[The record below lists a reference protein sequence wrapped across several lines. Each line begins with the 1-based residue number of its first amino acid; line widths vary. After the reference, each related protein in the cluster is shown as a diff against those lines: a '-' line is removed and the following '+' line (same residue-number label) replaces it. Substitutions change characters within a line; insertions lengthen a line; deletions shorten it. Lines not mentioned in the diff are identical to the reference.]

1 MVAVVEGDALA
12 RATVSADF
20 AVESASRR
28 RHLKHLG
35 WLITAGLV
43 IAYVAVLLTY
53 QRSLSEDFVTPRP
66 EAKEVA
72 VSLVPTNVYA
82 AERKVNMSV
91 LLFPGRDY
99 LDPDG
104 RLTQPVSVLI
114 TPSVTATEIT
124 FAAGRVPSPHEVML
138 PVSGLVQNYPFDR
151 YSFTYTVSASTVSNG
166 ETIGVPLT
174 VSTFF
179 RVPGWSL
186 SAQDSQTFLGH
197 QEVITGSIA
206 RDFSTIG
213 IALLF
218 LTLMIIIASLV
229 IRVVRSVAANR
240 MELTIAIAAWFT
252 ALLFAL
258 VPLRNAFPGQP
269 PLGSWMDILVFFWVV
284 AIVMVSLALVAS
296 MLLHRARI
304 TARKY
309 AEPSD

>member
-1 MVAVVEGDALA
+1 MATEVA
-12 RATVSADF
+12 T
-20 AVESASRR
+20 ESASRR
-28 RHLKHLG
+28 RHLRRLG
-35 WLITAGLV
+35 WLIAAGLIV
-43 IAYVAVLLTY
+43 AYVAVLLTY
-53 QRSLSEDFVTPRP
+53 QRSLSQDFVTPRS
-66 EAKEVA
+66 AANEVA
-72 VSLVPTNVYA
+72 VSLVPTNVLA
-82 AERKVNMSV
+82 AERKVSVSV

-114 TPSVTATEIT
+114 APSVTATEIT

-151 YSFTYTVSASTVSNG
+151 CSFTYTVSASTVSDG
-166 ETIGVPLT
+166 ETIGIPLS

-186 SAQDSQTFLGH
+186 TAQDGEAFLGR
-197 QEVITGSIA
+197 QDVVTGYIA

-240 MELTIAIAAWFT
+240 MELTLVVASWFT

-258 VPLRNAFPGQP
+258 VPLRGAFPGQP
-269 PLGSWMDILVFFWVV
+269 PLGGWIDILVFFWVV

-296 MLLHRARI
+296 MLLQRARS
-304 TARKY
+304 TAD
-309 AEPSD
+309 EPSEPTT

>member
-1 MVAVVEGDALA
+1 MTTDVA
-12 RATVSADF
+12 T
-20 AVESASRR
+20 ESASRR
-28 RHLKHLG
+28 RHLRRLG
-35 WLITAGLV
+35 WLITAGLIV
-43 IAYVAVLLTY
+43 AYVAVLLTY

-66 EAKEVA
+66 EANEVA
-72 VSLVPTNVYA
+72 VSLVPTNVLA
-82 AERKVNMSV
+82 VERKVSVSV

-114 TPSVTATEIT
+114 SPSVTATEIT

-151 YSFTYTVSASTVSNG
+151 YSFTYTVSASTVSDG
-166 ETIGVPLT
+166 ETIGMPLS

-186 SAQDSQTFLGH
+186 SVEESETFLGR
-197 QEVITGSIA
+197 QDVVTGSIS

-218 LTLMIIIASLV
+218 LALMIIIASLV

-240 MELTIAIAAWFT
+240 MELTLVVASWFT

-258 VPLRNAFPGQP
+258 VPLRGAFPGQP
-269 PLGSWMDILVFFWVV
+269 PLGSWIDILVFFWVV

-296 MLLHRARI
+296 MLLQRARSSSDEP
-304 TARKY
+304 
-309 AEPSD
+309 AEPTT

>member
-1 MVAVVEGDALA
+1 MSAEVAQNSPA
-12 RATVSADF
+12 
-20 AVESASRR
+20 RR
-28 RHLKHLG
+28 RHLRRLG
-35 WLITAGLV
+35 WVITATLIV
-43 IAYVAVLLTY
+43 AYVTVLLTY

-66 EAKEVA
+66 EANEVA

-99 LDPDG
+99 LDTDG

-151 YSFTYTVSASTVSNG
+151 YSFTYTVSARTVVDGAS
-166 ETIGVPLT
+166 IGLPLS

-186 SAQDSQTFLGH
+186 SVDGSQTFLGR
-197 QEVITGSIA
+197 QEVATGSIA

-218 LTLMIIIASLV
+218 LALMVIIAALV
-229 IRVVRSVAANR
+229 VRVVRSVAANR
-240 MELTIAIAAWFT
+240 MELTLIVASWFT

-258 VPLRNAFPGQP
+258 VPLRGAFPGQP

-284 AIVMVSLALVAS
+284 AIVMVSLALVAG
-296 MLLHRARI
+296 MLLQRAR
-304 TARKY
+304 TRAEED
-309 AEPSD
+309 AEPNG